1 MRDGETVTV
10 YGRGFEPGEQ
20 LGIVQCTSEADTN
33 ASGVNACQLAAYG
46 QSTGFGA
53 VTYASASNEG
63 TVVARF
69 VVRRYVV
76 TPEGGRV
83 DCLSAAERCLIGV
96 GAVSN
101 YDRSGGTYVAFADAP
116 PFPEPAVSV
125 TPGGPFAAGQQ
136 VTVDATGLVP
146 LRAWRVK
153 QCKGDVCEDLL
164 DTKADAAGEVHAAVV
179 LQPTV
184 QGTDGGDEVPCDG
197 ACVLRVRG
205 IGVEGQSSAPQ
216 PDDVPIAFTDA
227 VVATTAPP
235 ATTPT
240 TEAPSTSAPPTT
252 DEPGTTTSEPPVT
265 TAPPATEPDPSATTP
280 TTAGP

>member
-1 MRDGETVTV
+1 MGIIDLGKRVARNAWRLPVVVQPQSGVHDGEAVTV

-63 TVVARF
+63 TVVAKF

-96 GAVSN
+96 GAVAN

-116 PFPEPAVSV
+116 PFAEPAVSV
-125 TPGGPFAAGQQ
+125 TPGGPYAAGQQ
-136 VTVDATGLVP
+136 VTVDATGLVVAP
-146 LRAWRVK
+146 GFIDIQGHSGWSLLYGDNRVISK
-153 QCKGDVCEDLL
+153 IS
-164 DTKADAAGEVHAAVV
+164 
-179 LQPTV
+179 
-184 QGTDGGDEVPCDG
+184 QGV
-197 ACVLRVRG
+197 
-205 IGVEGQSSAPQ
+205 
-216 PDDVPIAFTDA
+216 
-227 VVATTAPP
+227 
-235 ATTPT
+235 T
-240 TEAPSTSAPPTT
+240 TEILGEGSTPAPLHPRRSLPRNADSLTRRFA
-252 DEPGTTTSEPPVT
+252 EPHGF
-265 TAPPATEPDPSATTP
+265 ARWLNALQARGKKK
-280 TTAGP
+280 AGKKRAGKKRGAKKAGKKKRSKRR